1 MRLSEIELVQRLHA
15 DSVHVVYMLLT
26 IIWIPLAV
34 ANVKLI
40 PVTCFPFGK
49 AVVSRRGA
57 QFAGLA

>member
-1 MRLSEIELVQRLHA
+1 MQRLHA

-26 IIWIPLAV
+26 IIGIPLAV